1 MIADD
6 FLLSAQFCV
15 YSAQSHQTRCDM
27 MRCLLPMKEI
37 SRSLSCAHQH
47 FHSLHTFFK
56 SNCSPASSVKCL
68 SNYSAVV
75 RHSNFSFCR
84 LISRSFF
91 SFPLFGYRIDD
102 RQQKNDWTSA
112 RQTGRERARERKWKC
127 EKLAWRKTKELS
139 FVVEIS
145 RFLRGSNTELLVA
158 KKKSRKTLELLLF
171 LRNHFDYFQCSEIYE
186 WYSTSNI
193 ELVVG
198 ESDISEID

>member
-1 MIADD
+1 MI
-6 FLLSAQFCV
+6 F
-15 YSAQSHQTRCDM
+15 YS
-27 MRCLLPMKEI
+27 L
-37 SRSLSCAHQH
+37 RSSVFILHNLIRPGAIWWDAYCRWRKSPDLSCAHQH

-158 KKKSRKTLELLLF
+158 KKK
-171 LRNHFDYFQCSEIYE
+171 
-186 WYSTSNI
+186 
-193 ELVVG
+193 
-198 ESDISEID
+198 ES